1 MKENK
6 NPKWEIKDRL
16 YILNSN
22 RKPIVYKIPS
32 RHTSRNPLLWFDQ
45 ENGIQKELKY
55 ATNQNSPFVE
65 EQKGEATLGQI
76 VFRNGTLLVPA
87 RQIALQKLL
96 SLYHPMRDKVYYE
109 DKPEQVAVQEVDWI
123 ELEFQAVKLA
133 MEIDIDEAEAI
144 LRVQKGSK
152 VSKMSSKEIKRDI
165 LVMAKTKP
173 QEFITLATDDNV
185 QLRNVGIKAV
195 EANIIKLSPDNRSF
209 AWSSNG
215 RKLFTVPFEE
225 HPYSA
230 LAAWFKTDEGLE
242 VLGAIE
248 KKMK

>member
-1 MKENK
+1 MENK
-6 NPKWEIKDRL
+6 NPKWEVKDRL
-16 YILNSN
+16 YILNSS

-32 RHTSRNPLLWFDQ
+32 RHTSRNPLLWFDE

-76 VFRNGTLLVPA
+76 VFRNGTLMVPA
-87 RQIALQKLL
+87 RQTALQKLL

-123 ELEFQAVKLA
+123 ELEFEAVKLA

-144 LRVQKGSK
+144 LRVQKGNK

-173 QEFITLATDDNV
+173 QEFIALATDDNV
-185 QLRNVGIKAV
+185 QLRNLGIKAV

>member
-1 MKENK
+1 MENK

-32 RHTSRNPLLWFDQ
+32 RHTTRNPLLWFDQ

-76 VFRNGTLLVPA
+76 VFRNGTLMVPA
-87 RQIALQKLL
+87 RQVALQKLL

-133 MEIDIDEAEAI
+133 MEINIDEAEAI

-152 VSKMSSKEIKRDI
+152 VSKMSSKEIKRDV

-173 QEFITLATDDNV
+173 QEFIALATDDNV

>member
-1 MKENK
+1 MENK

-32 RHTSRNPLLWFDQ
+32 RHTTRNPLLWFDQ

-76 VFRNGTLLVPA
+76 VFRNGTLIVPA

-133 MEIDIDEAEAI
+133 MEINIDEAEAI

-152 VSKMSSKEIKRDI
+152 VSKMSSKEIKRDV

-173 QEFITLATDDNV
+173 QEFIALATDDNV

>member
-32 RHTSRNPLLWFDQ
+32 RHTTRHPLLWFDQ

-76 VFRNGTLLVPA
+76 VFRNGTLMVPA
-87 RQIALQKLL
+87 RQTALQKLL

-133 MEIDIDEAEAI
+133 MEIDIDECEAI

-173 QEFITLATDDNV
+173 QEFIALATDDNV
-185 QLRNVGIKAV
+185 QLRNLGIKAV

>member
-16 YILNSN
+16 YILKSN

-32 RHTSRNPLLWFDQ
+32 RHTTRNPLLWFDQ

-76 VFRNGTLLVPA
+76 VFRNGTLMVPA
-87 RQIALQKLL
+87 RQTALQKLL

-123 ELEFQAVKLA
+123 ELEFEAVKLA

-144 LRVQKGSK
+144 LRVEKGSK
-152 VSKMSSKEIKRDI
+152 VSKMSSKEVKRDI

-173 QEFITLATDDNV
+173 QEFIALATDDNV
-185 QLRNVGIKAV
+185 QLRNLGIKAV